1 MLRRG
6 LAAFRPTGLP
16 SWAASLRRV
25 NEAPPSEV
33 SQAAHARAAA
43 RAAGDWAEAD
53 RLKALIEAAGW
64 KIVDRGT
71 HFALSLAGPRDVVES
86 GRVRYGRSD
95 AVPSRLA
102 EPATAAA
109 TLVTRATD
117 APDDLARL
125 LSSLRRFAPE
135 ATQVVIVADAPSP
148 EQASDLEAADR
159 PAAEPIGGL
168 APEIVWTVER
178 LGLAGAANAGL
189 RRAVGRTVVLVDP
202 SVEPTGDIVT
212 PLVRVL
218 DDSSVAVV
226 GDLGATS
233 ADLRRFAEAPPG
245 DVDTIDGTLMAFR
258 REDFPSRGPLD
269 ERFRTGRYL
278 DTWWSFVLRDEGD
291 DDPTE
296 PRRAVRVDGLPLVR
310 HDRRID
316 PSIPEEQRARLDK
329 RAFYRFIERFGGRG
343 DLLVANQEA
352 RRPPEG

>member
-1 MLRRG
+1 VSE
-6 LAAFRPTGLP
+6 T
-16 SWAASLRRV
+16 
-25 NEAPPSEV
+25 PPPEV

-64 KIVDRGT
+64 KLVDRGT

-95 AVPSRLA
+95 AVPSRLG
-102 EPATAAA
+102 EPTTAAA
-109 TLVTRATD
+109 TLIVRATD
-117 APDDLARL
+117 APEDLARL
-125 LSSLRRFAPE
+125 LNALRRYTPAG
-135 ATQVVIVADAPSP
+135 TQVVVVADAPSP
-148 EQASDLEAADR
+148 EVTSALEAPDG
-159 PAAEPIGGL
+159 PAAQPIGGL

-178 LGLAGAANAGL
+178 FGLADAANAGL

-212 PLVRVL
+212 PLIRAL
-218 DDSSVAVV
+218 DDPSIALV

-233 ADLRRFAEAPPG
+233 ADLRRFDEAPPG

-258 REDFPSRGPLD
+258 RDDFVTRGPLD
-269 ERFRTGRYL
+269 ERFRTGHYL
-278 DTWWSFVLRDEGD
+278 DTWWSLVLRDD
-291 DDPTE
+291 DADEATG

-310 HDRRID
+310 HDRRLD
-316 PSIPEEQRARLDK
+316 TSVPDEQRARLDK
-329 RAFYRFIERFGGRG
+329 RAFYRFIQRFGGRD
-343 DLLVANQEA
+343 DLLVANREA